1 LLINKETLIGKY
13 ATVRYRERTGTIE
26 QLPFHA
32 NVVSIRNIKTDG

>member
-1 LLINKETLIGKY
+1 LLINKEILIGKY

-32 NVVSIRNIKTDG
+32 NVIDIRVDKNEE